1 MDISFNCDK
10 CGQQIVIDEAG
21 AGLVT
26 DCPKCGQ
33 PVTVPSQQPPRAKP
47 SATKQCPFCAETI
60 KAEAIVCRYCGRDLV
75 AKQRTESSD
84 MKLQPSQVISASDS
98 AACYK
103 IIRNPDTHWE
113 SESWRSQYL
122 TACYAIIISQESGI
136 AHDPLAG
143 RALDALRQLQAGV
156 EVGLTCESYAALIAQ
171 ASPPINDFVRMR
183 ADVYPVFAERLRDGL
198 AGHRDFLNV
207 WRSAPRTGT
216 RFWGGGFGVA
226 GFLVGAAISTGLN
239 AAMDSHDAKLGGKL
253 ETFLQMGWA
262 AISDGT
268 KMLEDAMR
276 DLD

>member
-1 MDISFNCDK
+1 
-10 CGQQIVIDEAG
+10 
-21 AGLVT
+21 
-26 DCPKCGQ
+26 
-33 PVTVPSQQPPRAKP
+33 
-47 SATKQCPFCAETI
+47 
-60 KAEAIVCRYCGRDLV
+60 
-75 AKQRTESSD
+75 
-84 MKLQPSQVISASDS
+84 
-98 AACYK
+98 
-103 IIRNPDTHWE
+103 
-113 SESWRSQYL
+113 
-122 TACYAIIISQESGI
+122 
-136 AHDPLAG
+136 
-143 RALDALRQLQAGV
+143 
-156 EVGLTCESYAALIAQ
+156 
-171 ASPPINDFVRMR
+171 MR